1 MDVRYFKKLPRFQRI
16 VAEEE
21 IVKRY
26 FTESTFLTE
35 ILPERLVQELLV
47 SSSAPEEKGKL
58 GKFSRV
64 FIFVQRYLF
73 QTVSMNKGAR
83 DGPPTSHPVTFLPSA
98 LSPNLTSSNPLST
111 STTSVPSSPTK
122 AFQNI
127 FSALSL
133 SKKRSGNPT
142 QPGGNTS
149 YEGWNLT
156 HTSGATEEGTEGEAI
171 HVLLTKVIDSIKTG
185 IVACSYTIDSS
196 DPKLATAFLIGY
208 RAFPLTASQLLKNL
222 IQMYDTALQFRY
234 FVVNHCYLLFQ
245 GINLRK
251 IKTFATTVYLS

>member
-1 MDVRYFKKLPRFQRI
+1 MMLHSKLFCFLQFSHLDRRHLASEALHFLLDVRYYKKLPRFQRI

-47 SSSAPEEKGKL
+47 SPSALEEKGKL

-64 FIFVQRYLF
+64 FIFVQRHLF
-73 QTVSMNKGAR
+73 QTMSLNKGTR
-83 DGPPTSHPVTFLPSA
+83 DVPPASHPITFLPTA

-111 STTSVPSSPTK
+111 SSSVPASPTK

-142 QPGGNTS
+142 QPG
-149 YEGWNLT
+149 
-156 HTSGATEEGTEGEAI
+156 
-171 HVLLTKVIDSIKTG
+171 K
-185 IVACSYTIDSS
+185 
-196 DPKLATAFLIGY
+196 
-208 RAFPLTASQLLKNL
+208 
-222 IQMYDTALQFRY
+222 
-234 FVVNHCYLLFQ
+234 
-245 GINLRK
+245 
-251 IKTFATTVYLS
+251 